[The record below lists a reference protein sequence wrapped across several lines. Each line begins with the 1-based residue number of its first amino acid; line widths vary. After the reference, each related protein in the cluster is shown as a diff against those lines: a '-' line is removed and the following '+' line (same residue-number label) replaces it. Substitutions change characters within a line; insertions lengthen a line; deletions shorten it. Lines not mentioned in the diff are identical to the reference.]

1 MCDQRGGAGVS
12 HRAMQ
17 LRLGIG
23 AILAAIFLVTYAI
36 PNWVSSPSN
45 VRNIVLSPLFWPY
58 ILGGLTGLVGLGL
71 ALSGWREARGGPVNE
86 ATDDPRTGAVRLG
99 AFAVLMAVTFRVMP
113 YLGMVWTSML
123 AFLALAFLVKTRH
136 PAAAVICAVAV
147 PLILYAFFA
156 HVASVAIPQGELVR
170 LP

>member
-1 MCDQRGGAGVS
+1 
-12 HRAMQ
+12 MQ
-17 LRLGIG
+17 VRLGIG
-23 AILAAIFLVTYAI
+23 AILASAFLVIYAI

-45 VRNIVLSPLFWPY
+45 VRDIVLSPLFWPH
-58 ILGGLTGLVGLGL
+58 ILGGLTALVGLGL
-71 ALSGWREARGGPVNE
+71 VVSGWRDGRAGPVN
-86 ATDDPRTGAVRLG
+86 DPIPDPGTGLVRLV
-99 AFAVLMAVTFRVMP
+99 AFAALMAATFVVMP

-123 AFLALAFLVKTRH
+123 AFLALAFLVRTRH

-156 HVASVAIPQGELVR
+156 HVASVAIPQGDLVR

>member
-1 MCDQRGGAGVS
+1 MS

-23 AILAAIFLVTYAI
+23 AILAAIFLVTYAT
-36 PNWVSSPSN
+36 PNWVSTPSN

-58 ILGGLTGLVGLGL
+58 ILGGLTGLIGLGL
-71 ALSGWREARGGPVNE
+71 ALSGWRSDPGEPVN
-86 ATDDPRTGAVRLG
+86 DPIPDPGAGAARLVG
-99 AFAVLMAVTFRVMP
+99 FAALMAVTFWAMP
-113 YLGMVWTSML
+113 HLGMVWTSML

>member
-1 MCDQRGGAGVS
+1 MSD
-12 HRAMQ
+12 RALQ
-17 LRLGIG
+17 VRLGIG
-23 AILAAIFLVTYAI
+23 AILAAAFLVIHAI

-71 ALSGWREARGGPVNE
+71 VVAGWRAAPGSAPVNE
-86 ATDDPRTGAVRLG
+86 AIDDPGAGALRLVV
-99 AFAVLMAVTFRVMP
+99 FAAMMAATFWAMS
-113 YLGMVWTSML
+113 YLGMVWVSML
-123 AFLALAFLVKTRH
+123 AFVGLAFLVRTRH
-136 PAAAVICAVAV
+136 PATAVVCAVVV

-156 HVASVAIPQGELVR
+156 HVASVAIPQGDLVR

>member
-1 MCDQRGGAGVS
+1 
-12 HRAMQ
+12 MQ
-17 LRLGIG
+17 VRLGIG
-23 AILAAIFLVTYAI
+23 AILAALFLVTYAI

-45 VRNIVLSPLFWPY
+45 VGNIVLSPLFWPY

-71 ALSGWREARGGPVNE
+71 AVSGWRTAQGGEVNE
-86 ATDDPRTGAVRLG
+86 PIPDPRAGALRLAG
-99 AFAVLMAVTFRVMP
+99 FAVLMVVTFRAMP
-113 YLGMVWTSML
+113 HLGMVWTSML
-123 AFLALAFLVKTRH
+123 AFLALAFLVRTRH

-156 HVASVAIPQGELVR
+156 HVASVAIPQGDLVR

>member
-1 MCDQRGGAGVS
+1 MS
-12 HRAMQ
+12 HRALQ

-23 AILAAIFLVTYAI
+23 AILAATFLLTYAI

-58 ILGGLTGLVGLGL
+58 ILGSLTGLVGLGL
-71 ALSGWREARGGPVNE
+71 VLAGWRAAQGEPINE
-86 ATDDPRTGAVRLG
+86 ATGDPRAGAVRLV
-99 AFAVLMAVTFRVMP
+99 AFAVLTVLTFWVMP
-113 YLGMVWTSML
+113 VLGMVWTSML
-123 AFLALAFLVKTRH
+123 AFGALAFLVRTRH
-136 PAAAVICAVAV
+136 PAVAVICAVVV

>member
-1 MCDQRGGAGVS
+1 
-12 HRAMQ
+12 MQ
-17 LRLGIG
+17 VQLGIG
-23 AILAAIFLVTYAI
+23 AILAALFLILYAI

-71 ALSGWREARGGPVNE
+71 LLAGRQRMGGGAPVNKPI
-86 ATDDPRTGAVRLG
+86 DDPRQGMLRL
-99 AFAVLMAVTFRVMP
+99 AAMAVLMVASFRVMP
-113 YLGMVWTSML
+113 WLGLVWTSML
-123 AFLALAFLVKTRH
+123 AFVALAFLVRTRH
-136 PAAAVICAVAV
+136 PAAAVVCAVVV

>member
-1 MCDQRGGAGVS
+1 
-12 HRAMQ
+12 MQ
-17 LRLGIG
+17 VRLGIG
-23 AILAAIFLVTYAI
+23 TILAAIFLVTYAI

-45 VRNIVLSPLFWPY
+45 VGNIVLSPLFWPY

-71 ALSGWREARGGPVNE
+71 VLAGWRTAQGAPVNE
-86 ATDDPRTGAVRLG
+86 PIRDPRAGAARLAG
-99 AFAVLMAVTFRVMP
+99 FAVLMAATFWVMP
-113 YLGMVWTSML
+113 HLGMVWTSML

-136 PAAAVICAVAV
+136 PAAAVICAVVV

-156 HVASVAIPQGELVR
+156 HVASVAIPQGDLVR